1 MAGDTFHEGERE
13 LQRHF
18 DADRLADRI
27 AAKTFHATFSDNDRA
42 FIQRM
47 DMFFLATSDA
57 EGNLD
62 CSYKGGEPG
71 FVRITGDST
80 LVFPW
85 YDGNGMFMSAG
96 NITQHRN
103 VGMLFID
110 FENQWRMRVNGTAEV
125 VYEDEL
131 LADYPGAQF
140 LVRVTAENIFP
151 NCPRYIHKMQ
161 LVERSVFV
169 PKAECETPEPDWKDH
184 FADVLPRDQQ
194 ERRRSQ
200 S

>member
-1 MAGDTFHEGERE
+1 MASDTFHSGERE
-13 LQRHF
+13 LQQRF
-18 DADRLADRI
+18 DAERLADSI
-27 AAKTFHATFSDNDRA
+27 AAKTFHAAFSENDRA

-57 EGNLD
+57 DGNLD

-71 FVRITGDST
+71 FVRITGEST

-96 NITQHRN
+96 NIMQNRN

-125 VYEDEL
+125 VYEDPL

-140 LVRVTAENIFP
+140 LVRVAADHIFP

-184 FADVLPRDQQ
+184 FEEVLPRDQQ
-194 ERRRSQ
+194 ERRRGRS
-200 S
+200 